1 MEIKIDKKT
10 NKVFAPLKNKE
21 LDALPEEIVR
31 QEFICKLVN
40 DYGYS
45 LKQMDQEVKLTKS
58 VRGTGR
64 ASADLVIWK
73 SEEDKKK
80 KKTAFLVVELK
91 ADSLKLKV
99 EDCYQGY
106 NYATWSRAKLFAIS
120 NGIELQVYKT
130 IEEELPLK
138 LQPVNDIPLA
148 KDITDE
154 NKLEKALAKTKEFTG
169 NEFAKLLHKCH
180 NIIRNNDKLSPE
192 GSFDEISKIL
202 FIKIMYERNPKQEAI
217 FSLKQFE
224 KLKDAWNLS
233 RGKSEKETS
242 YVQRLF
248 EDVKEEFAN
257 DNIFENNEKI
267 KLRDNSFEQIV
278 KELEIYNLTST
289 SSDVKGIAFEK
300 FLGRTFR
307 GELGQFFTPR
317 VIVDFIV
324 HLLDPKEK
332 ELVCDPCAG
341 SGGFLIKCF
350 ETVKEQIELEY
361 INLKN
366 EKQQEI
372 FGKDL
377 EYIDDVKL
385 QKQYEQFLIKVNNE
399 EETRIQF
406 LSRKSIFGTDA
417 NPRMARVSKMNMIM
431 HGDGHNGIHRND
443 GLLNVNGIFR
453 NRFDVIITNPPF
465 GTNLKKDSPTVEDS
479 DRYTNQEMIEKYIE
493 EYGETYKE
501 ELKQV
506 TDNIGEPIRG
516 LFHTGKTSGATEV
529 LFIERCLDLLKPGGR
544 LGVVLPEGV
553 LNSSN
558 LQSAREY
565 YEGRAKILL
574 LVSLPQDVFVSSGAT
589 VKTSLVFLKKFT
601 EQEAKQYNKISEV
614 ADKTV
619 NDKYKNEFEL
629 LENKIKL
636 KGKEILSIADKKF
649 TREQLKL
656 IKSKIEI
663 EVKEIIRD
671 EFDYEIPISD
681 IQNAGIT
688 TTGRKSEDQL
698 PKLVETYKKYSN
710 KKYIDD
716 SIEDSFFQLIRFKN
730 RTNWSVSHLLAN
742 TFNYNKDYKLVRIG
756 DFLIRNK
763 TRIEVDDQTVYKR
776 VTIRLYNKGIKLRDT
791 EIGRNIGTKKQFI
804 INKGQFLLSKIDAR
818 NGAFGI
824 ATDDVD
830 KAIITADFFAYDI
843 DTTKI
848 DPLYLVLITTTL
860 QFQKFAQSASSGTT
874 GRQRIDESKFLN
886 VKIPLPSLV
895 EQENILENYRNIIKK
910 KEALIEQEKN
920 AKEAFIKEIFNENN

>member
-1 MEIKIDKKT
+1 MEIKIDKKK
-10 NKVFAPLKNKE
+10 NKIFAPLKNKE
-21 LDALPEEIVR
+21 LDAQPEEIVR

-91 ADSLKLKV
+91 AKSLKLKV

-120 NGIELQVYKT
+120 NGNELQVYKT

-148 KDITDE
+148 KDIADE

-202 FIKIMYERNPKQEAI
+202 FIKIMYERNPKQESI

-361 INLKN
+361 INFKKV
-366 EKQQEI
+366 KQQEI
-372 FGKDL
+372 FGKEL
-377 EYIDDVKL
+377 ENIDDVKL
-385 QKQYEQFLIKVNNE
+385 QKQYEQFLTKVNKE
-399 EETRIQF
+399 EEERIQF

-431 HGDGHNGIHRND
+431 HGDGHNGIHHND

-479 DRYTNQEMIEKYIE
+479 DRYSNQEMIDKYID
-493 EYGETYKE
+493 EYGEAYEE

-506 TDNIGEPIRG
+506 TDNVGEAIRG

-529 LFIERCLDLLKPGGR
+529 LFIERCIDLLKPGGR

-601 EQEAKQYNKISEV
+601 EQEEEQYNTICENAETK
-614 ADKTV
+614 V
-619 NDKYKNEFEL
+619 NTKYKKEL
-629 LENKIKL
+629 EPLENKLKL
-636 KGKEILSIADKKF
+636 KGDKALTTAEKKTVREEIKVI
-649 TREQLKL
+649 Q
-656 IKSKIEI
+656 SKIENEI
-663 EVKEIIRD
+663 KEIVRE
-671 EFDYEIPISD
+671 EFDYEVPISD
-681 IQNAGIT
+681 IQKAGIT
-688 TTGRKSEDQL
+688 TTGAKGEDQL
-698 PKLVETYKKYSN
+698 PELLKLYTDYR
-710 KKYIDD
+710 I
-716 SIEDSFFQLIRFKN
+716 KN
-730 RTNWSVSHLLAN
+730 NLWN
-742 TFNYNKDYKLVRIG
+742 
-756 DFLIRNK
+756 
-763 TRIEVDDQTVYKR
+763 
-776 VTIRLYNKGIKLRDT
+776 
-791 EIGRNIGTKKQFI
+791 
-804 INKGQFLLSKIDAR
+804 
-818 NGAFGI
+818 
-824 ATDDVD
+824 
-830 KAIITADFFAYDI
+830 
-843 DTTKI
+843 
-848 DPLYLVLITTTL
+848 
-860 QFQKFAQSASSGTT
+860 
-874 GRQRIDESKFLN
+874 
-886 VKIPLPSLV
+886 
-895 EQENILENYRNIIKK
+895 
-910 KEALIEQEKN
+910 
-920 AKEAFIKEIFNENN
+920 